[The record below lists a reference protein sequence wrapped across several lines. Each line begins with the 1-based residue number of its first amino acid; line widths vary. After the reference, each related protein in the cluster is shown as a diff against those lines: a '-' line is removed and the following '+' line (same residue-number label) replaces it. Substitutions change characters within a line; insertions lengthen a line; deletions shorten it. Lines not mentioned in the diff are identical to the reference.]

1 MKFRRKSIVGLLVA
15 MGLAFAGIGFV
26 YAQTAADADYND
38 DGIVGVDDFLLFVAR
53 FGTSQGDGRYEA
65 KYDLDSDGQV
75 GVSDF
80 LVFVGFFGQ
89 STVPNEAP
97 VLQRIGDQG
106 VPKGGTLTLELVA
119 SDPDGDNLT
128 YSVSGNPAG
137 SSLSGNTF
145 LWTPRSES
153 ETHRVTF
160 TVKDGKGGTDTET
173 ITLRVVEFQFKLIPH
188 RINTELPSFV
198 NILFQVIDS
207 DNWGVTSLSTN
218 HFEVRENGQPV
229 SLTESAMHVRKR
241 EAITQSYTVR
251 TVLMLDTSTSLEP
264 HLAQIKEAAIT
275 LIRNMTDQQVI
286 ALYEF
291 SEAPVL
297 LQDFTND
304 VDTLIRAIQ
313 GIRLGFSTTNL
324 YGSVIAGSA
333 RWRDAF
339 TTTGVQQGFMII
351 LTDGSDTQGSH
362 TLYEA
367 LSARGDKNIYT
378 IGLGNEIDPNV
389 LQDLGNAGFFHIT
402 DVSKLSAQ
410 LTAQFIEIQ
419 SRIASFADSFYWLKY
434 LSPKRGDRN
443 HELALSVKG
452 NQLNSTIEGRFN
464 SRGFYSVREGVFVN
478 SSPSNSEGI
487 EELRMTRGD
496 RVRLQAVTYPG
507 FEIPQYSWE
516 LSNSDIV
523 VIEPDPV
530 DASVA
535 WAIALGDGEIA
546 VEDSKIADPPE
557 GWTIVTRDSFQTAT
571 LRVFDRTNELDRKVE
586 VLVLVARQVKML
598 VKLPPSHSF
607 TLPGGASLEMVWIEP
622 GTFQMGSP
630 DGYPQER
637 PAHSVT
643 ISQGFYLGK
652 YEVTQEQWEG
662 VMGTRPWQGQDF
674 VRSGSDYPA
683 VYVSWDDAQEFIRR
697 LNTSLG
703 LNVYRLPTEA
713 EWEYAC
719 RAGTTTRWSFGDNE
733 SELRD
738 YAWYRDNVWS
748 VGRERLYARIVGTKL
763 ANPWGLYDMHGN
775 VEEWMQDWYDR
786 DYYRVSLS
794 VDPAGPSSSGWG
806 RVLRGGHFLS
816 LSTGTRS
823 AYRGYFSSNY
833 FVGIRLLRQVQ

>member
-1 MKFRRKSIVGLLVA
+1 MKFKRKSIVGLLVA
-15 MGLAFAGIGFV
+15 MGIGFAGIGFV
-26 YAQTAADADYND
+26 YAQTAADADFD
-38 DGIVGVDDFLLFVAR
+38 GDGIVGVEDFLLFVAK
-53 FGTSQGDGRYEA
+53 FGTSQDDGKYEA
-65 KYDLDSDGQV
+65 KYDLDGDGQV

-80 LVFVGFFGQ
+80 LVFVGFFSQ

-97 VLQRIGDQG
+97 ILRRIGDQG

-207 DNWGVTSLSTN
+207 DNWGVTSLATN

-229 SLTESAMHVRKR
+229 SPTESAMHVRKR

-251 TVLMLDTSTSLEP
+251 TVLMLDTSTSVEP
-264 HLAQIKEAAIT
+264 HLEQIKEAAIT

-291 SEAPVL
+291 SEEPVL

-304 VDTLIRAIQ
+304 VDALIRAIQ
-313 GIRLGFSTTNL
+313 RIRLGFATTNL
-324 YGSVIAGSA
+324 YGSIIAGSA

-378 IGLGNEIDPNV
+378 IGLGNEIDPEV
-389 LQDLGNAGFFHIT
+389 LQELGNAGFFHIT
-402 DVSKLSAQ
+402 DVSKLSDQ
-410 LTAQFIEIQ
+410 LAAQFIEIQ

-434 LSPKRGDRN
+434 LSPKRGDRD
-443 HELALSVKG
+443 HELELSVKE

-478 SSPSNSEGI
+478 SSSSNSEGI
-487 EELRMTRGD
+487 EELRMARGD

-535 WAIALGDGEIA
+535 WAIALGDGEIV

-571 LRVFDRTNELDRKVE
+571 LRVFDRTNGLDRKVE
-586 VLVLVARQVKML
+586 VLVLVARQVKTL

-607 TLPGGASLEMVWIEP
+607 TLPGGASLEMVWIEA

-630 DGYPQER
+630 GVFR
-637 PAHSVT
+637 PELAHSVT
-643 ISQGFYLGK
+643 ISQGFHLGK

-662 VMGTRPWQGQDF
+662 VMGTRPWQGKDY

-683 VYVSWDDAQEFIRR
+683 VYVSWDDAQEFVRR
-697 LNTSLG
+697 LNASLG

-733 SELRD
+733 SELRA
-738 YAWYRDNVWS
+738 YAWY
-748 VGRERLYARIVGTKL
+748 ERSILGAEYGHMVGTKL

-775 VEEWMQDWYDR
+775 VEEWVQDWYDR
-786 DYYRVSLS
+786 NYYSISPS
-794 VDPAGPSSSGWG
+794 VDPAGPSSGLW
-806 RVLRGGHFLS
+806 RVVRGGGFLG
-816 LSTGTRS
+816 LAHHLRS
-823 AYRGYFSSNY
+823 ANRSSNSSSY
-833 FVGIRLLRQVQ
+833 RYYDVGFRLLRQAE